1 MKTVLIG
8 FVVVLLILSCG
19 FAIRYSQDAGY
30 AQEQLNGER
39 YKRLLAEENVEKS
52 KVQINSLTSELK
64 KAQDK
69 AGQIERVLKRT
80 KLINDDLKMR
90 LDKAAE
96 IKVNLDKKINELQ
109 SLVLP
114 M

>member
-1 MKTVLIG
+1 MRTVLIG
-8 FVVVLLILSCG
+8 FVVVLLVLSCG
-19 FAIRYSQDAGY
+19 LAIRYSQDAGY

-69 AGQIERVLKRT
+69 VGQIEGILKKT
-80 KLINDDLKMR
+80 KLVNDDFRMR

-96 IKVNLDKKINELQ
+96 IKVNLDKKINE
-109 SLVLP
+109 
-114 M
+114 